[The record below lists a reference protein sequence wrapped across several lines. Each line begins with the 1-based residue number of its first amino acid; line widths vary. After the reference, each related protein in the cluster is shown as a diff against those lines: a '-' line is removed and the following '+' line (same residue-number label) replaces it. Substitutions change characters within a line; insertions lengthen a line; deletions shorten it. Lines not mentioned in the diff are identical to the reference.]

1 MPLFP
6 YSRINTYDSTATLF
20 CINKRFN
27 VFLLPLEGAS
37 IAAPPLCVREMDFYS
52 IDLSTELFPGTSSN
66 IHVHFNSANISLY
79 YIFYRRVDWFL
90 KSKNHEIIPFHKFN
104 SYLEI
109 KLSIDK
115 KIYFLSNMFHM
126 HYQNSLREETY
137 LCSQSLVS
145 IYSPGVITGR
155 RVYFGQ

>member
-1 MPLFP
+1 MHQQTFQCI
-6 YSRINTYDSTATLF
+6 SSTARRRIDCSAPSLREG
-20 CINKRFN
+20 NG
-27 VFLLPLEGAS
+27 FLLLLIYLLNCSRVHQVIYMYTS
-37 IAAPPLCVREMDFYS
+37 IQQIS
-52 IDLSTELFPGTSSN
+52 ILYLLS
-66 IHVHFNSANISLY
+66 
-79 YIFYRRVDWFL
+79 
-90 KSKNHEIIPFHKFN
+90 KSWLNNHEIIPFHKFN
-104 SYLEI
+104 RYLEI

>member
-1 MPLFP
+1 MHQQTFQCI
-6 YSRINTYDSTATLF
+6 SSTARRRIDCSAPSLREG
-20 CINKRFN
+20 NG
-27 VFLLPLEGAS
+27 FLLYWLIYWISRVHQVIYMYTS
-37 IAAPPLCVREMDFYS
+37 I
-52 IDLSTELFPGTSSN
+52 
-66 IHVHFNSANISLY
+66 HQISLY

-104 SYLEI
+104 RYLEI

-115 KIYFLSNMFHM
+115 KIYFLSSMFHM

-145 IYSPGVITGR
+145 IYSPGVITDR

>member
-6 YSRINTYDSTATLF
+6 YSRINTYDNTATLF

-66 IHVHFNSANISLY
+66 IHVHFNSANIFILY
-79 YIFYRRVDWFL
+79 L
-90 KSKNHEIIPFHKFN
+90 LSKSWLNNHEIIPFHKFN
-104 SYLEI
+104 RYLEI

-115 KIYFLSNMFHM
+115 KIYFLS
-126 HYQNSLREETY
+126 TY
-137 LCSQSLVS
+137 VVS
-145 IYSPGVITGR
+145 YALSKFFARGNIPLFTVT
-155 RVYFGQ
+155 RVNI

>member
-6 YSRINTYDSTATLF
+6 YSIINTYDNTATLF

-66 IHVHFNSANISLY
+66 IHVHFNSANIFILY
-79 YIFYRRVDWFL
+79 L
-90 KSKNHEIIPFHKFN
+90 LSKSWLNNHEIIPFHKFN
-104 SYLEI
+104 RYLEI

-115 KIYFLSNMFHM
+115 KIYFLSSMFHM

-145 IYSPGVITGR
+145 IYSPGVITDR